1 MYAPKLF
8 EETNTEVLHR
18 LISSYPFASMVT
30 ATDDGLDANHIPFI
44 IDQNP
49 APLGKL
55 RGHIARA
62 NPLWRDLSDAA
73 ETMIIFQGPQ
83 TYISP
88 SWYPAKKETGKVVP
102 TWNYAVVHVH
112 GKLRFI
118 HDKEWLLDLVKSLT
132 EEHESGRDQPWQVS
146 DAPDDFVDKML
157 GSIVGIEIYITRLEG
172 KWKVSQNRPEKDK
185 HGVIEGLQTEGN
197 TTSSMLVKDRMAKD

>member
-1 MYAPKLF
+1 MYIPKLF
-8 EETNTEVLHR
+8 EETNIEVLHR

-30 ATDDGLDANHIPFI
+30 ATDSGINADHIPFI
-44 IDQNP
+44 IDQVP
-49 APLGKL
+49 PPLGKL

-62 NPLWRDLSDAA
+62 NPLWRDLSDDA

-88 SWYPAKKETGKVVP
+88 SWYPTKKETGKVVP

-112 GKLRFI
+112 GRLRFI
-118 HDKEWLLDLVKSLT
+118 HDKKWLLSLVETLT
-132 EEHESGRDQPWQVS
+132 EKHETSRDQPWQVS

-157 GSIVGIEIYITRLEG
+157 GSIVGTEIEITRLEG
-172 KWKVSQNRPEKDK
+172 KWKVSQNRPKKDK
-185 HGVIEGLQTEGN
+185 HGVIEGLHAERDTA
-197 TTSSMLVKDRMAKD
+197 SSMLVKERMAKD